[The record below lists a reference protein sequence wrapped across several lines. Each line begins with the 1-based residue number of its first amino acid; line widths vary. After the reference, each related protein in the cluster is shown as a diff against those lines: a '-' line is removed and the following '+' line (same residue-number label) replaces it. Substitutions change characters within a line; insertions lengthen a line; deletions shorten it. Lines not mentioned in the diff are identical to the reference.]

1 MTKRNK
7 ITFLIA
13 EALLAV
19 LAAYFSTVSF
29 MEMCHLKSGGDR
41 RKFRR
46 QEMGQPA

>member
-19 LAAYFSTVSF
+19 LAAYFFYSIF
-29 MEMCHLKSGGDR
+29 HGDVPPKKWR
-41 RKFRR
+41 
-46 QEMGQPA
+46 

>member
-19 LAAYFSTVSF
+19 LQPIFSTVSF
-29 MEMCHLKSGGDR
+29 MEMCHLKKWR
-41 RKFRR
+41 
-46 QEMGQPA
+46 

>member
-19 LAAYFSTVSF
+19 LAAYFFYSIF
-29 MEMCHLKSGGDR
+29 
-41 RKFRR
+41 
-46 QEMGQPA
+46 QETRDGTACLTE

>member
-19 LAAYFSTVSF
+19 LAVVPEDQVYWH
-29 MEMCHLKSGGDR
+29 EI
-41 RKFRR
+41 
-46 QEMGQPA
+46 